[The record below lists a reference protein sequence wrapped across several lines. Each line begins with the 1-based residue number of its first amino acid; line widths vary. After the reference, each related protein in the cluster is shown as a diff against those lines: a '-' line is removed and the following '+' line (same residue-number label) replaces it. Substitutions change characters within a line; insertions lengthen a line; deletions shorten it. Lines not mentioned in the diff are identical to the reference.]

1 MVLDMDTTTI
11 SEGEDSLIKVVMISD
26 THGKHRELDNT
37 LPDGDILIHAG
48 DFSTHYNIEDAIDF
62 NEWLGTLPHRY
73 KIVVNGNHDSPIC
86 IRVPNSHKVP
96 WSKETSAILSNAILL
111 SDSSVKL
118 EIPGKRMVNIYGTNF
133 YHPMDALAYSDFQV
147 YEKIPSYSSTSDIE
161 SNIDILVSHVPPK
174 GFGDC
179 PPSGISYG
187 CDMVAMTV
195 KRVRPKLFVCGHIH
209 SGHGMKICDETGIT
223 YVNAANALKRNEKL
237 AFNPIVTRL

>member
-1 MVLDMDTTTI
+1 MVLDMDSTTI
-11 SEGEDSLIKVVMISD
+11 SEDEDNLIKVVMISD

-48 DFSTHYNIEDAIDF
+48 DFSTRYNIEDAIDF

-86 IRVPNSHKVP
+86 VPVPISHRVP

-133 YHPMDALAYSDFQV
+133 YHPMDALAYSDLQV

-174 GFGDC
+174 GFG
-179 PPSGISYG
+179 PYG
-187 CDMVAMTV
+187 CDMLAMTV

-223 YVNAANALKRNEKL
+223 YVNAANSLKHNEKL
-237 AFNPIVTRL
+237 AFTPIITRL